1 MPFVSFLTPEGE
13 EKASRLDPALAVRI
27 GRDPDNEI
35 VLRDP
40 RVSRHHA
47 RIIFERGFFVLYDLA
62 SANGTTVNGKRISIA
77 PLVDGAVIRVGS
89 CMGRFAEETAE
100 ARPHEPEPVLPVVA
114 PFPDAAAP
122 AAEPDAPATTN
133 PFPLARPGHD
143 TEPRSVAELPDQAP
157 RDAPAIARAD
167 RFRIELDPVGPQ
179 RVKNGSDDPVFYFE
193 LPPRLVRWVGRLVA
207 AMVAATGITAS
218 AILASQG
225 RLAPLGSALL
235 LTTVFVALIIF
246 LIPPNEIFLCRDP
259 SLMQV
264 DLVVRQRRRLPI
276 AASVYETADGRGIP
290 LAWFRRNRWAMFGR
304 RRWWIVNPGAV
315 VIGWAEEDSLPRA
328 IARSVAGR
336 AVRALR
342 TNYRFVFDGKFVGR
356 LEGHDAESVVDL
368 AADSEQ
374 RFDRRIAVPLSVLI
388 LAVEG
393 R

>member
-1 MPFVSFLTPEGE
+1 MPIVSFLTPEGE
-13 EKASRLDPALAVRI
+13 EKTCRLEPSRPVRI

-47 RIIFERGFFVLYDLA
+47 RIIFERGFFVVYDLA

-77 PLVDGAVIRVGS
+77 PLVDGAVLRMGS
-89 CMGRFAEETAE
+89 CTGRFSEETAE
-100 ARPHEPEPVLPVVA
+100 RQPQQPEPVLPVVTY
-114 PFPDAAAP
+114 PDAEAP
-122 AAEPDAPATTN
+122 APEPEEPATTN
-133 PFPLARPGHD
+133 PYPLARPAGD
-143 TEPRSVAELPDQAP
+143 TEPRSIEELP
-157 RDAPAIARAD
+157 PAAEAAATLPHGD

-179 RVKNGSDDPVFYFE
+179 TVKNGSDDPVLYFE
-193 LPPRLVRWVGRLVA
+193 LPPRLVGWVGRLVA
-207 AMVAATGITAS
+207 GMVAATGITAS

-225 RLAPLGSALL
+225 RLAPLGTALL

-246 LIPPNEIFLCRDP
+246 LIPPNEIYLCRDP
-259 SLMQV
+259 KLMQV

-276 AASVYETADGRGIP
+276 AASEYETADERGVP
-290 LAWFRRNRWAMFGR
+290 LAWFRRKRWWMFGR
-304 RRWWIVNPGAV
+304 RRWWIVRPDAM

-328 IARSVAGR
+328 IARKVAGH

-342 TNYRFVFDGKFVGR
+342 SNYRFVLDGKFVGR
-356 LEGHDAESVVDL
+356 LERQNAESVVDL
-368 AADSEQ
+368 AADADQ

-388 LAVEG
+388 LAIEG